1 MALRY
6 RAYTLDKEGRLR
18 YSCGSDRVHSL
29 DDRKRL
35 FSSAAQALVSDLLD
49 RSIEIQDGDILLEAE
64 NGGAIHVSE
73 RISSQEA
80 FQKMLTETSCLS
92 ILKTLA
98 RMALWGEKND

>member
-1 MALRY
+1 MAKILVVDDAQFMRV
-6 RAYTLDKEGRLR
+6 RLTK
-18 YSCGSDRVHSL
+18 L
-29 DDRKRL
+29 
-35 FSSAAQALVSDLLD
+35 LVGQGY
-49 RSIEIQDGDILLEAE
+49 EVLEAE
-64 NGGAIHVSE
+64 NGGAMQFSE